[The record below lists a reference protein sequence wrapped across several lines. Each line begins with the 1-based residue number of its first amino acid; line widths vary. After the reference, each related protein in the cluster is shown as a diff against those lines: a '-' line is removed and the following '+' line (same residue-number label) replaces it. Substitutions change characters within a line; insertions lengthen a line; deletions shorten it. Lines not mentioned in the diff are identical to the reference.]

1 MWQTLLYEILKF
13 VVTRIFTKEL
23 VGYVIENVQFYMTD
37 ETMDAQMKKDIV
49 LQNMKEKAKEIG
61 VEVTS
66 SASNMILETAV
77 AYVKSKL

>member
-37 ETMDAQMKKDIV
+37 ETMDSQMKKDIV
-49 LQNMKEKAKEIG
+49 LQNMKDKAKEIG